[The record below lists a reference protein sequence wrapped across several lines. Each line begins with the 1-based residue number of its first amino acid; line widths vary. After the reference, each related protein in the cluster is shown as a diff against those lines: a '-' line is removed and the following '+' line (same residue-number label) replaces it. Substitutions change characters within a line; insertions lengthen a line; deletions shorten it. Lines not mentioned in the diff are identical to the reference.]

1 MKLVFTLVVIVG
13 IAIGF
18 AIPVAKRPAPTAAA
32 LAAPAPVAPARAA
45 PAPAPAP
52 APTALAAPAP
62 VGGLPGET
70 VLDRSDGGHFL
81 AVADVNGEPIRFV
94 VDTGADMVALT
105 QDDARR
111 AHVDFDPNQFQ
122 VVGKGASGPVR
133 GQVVRI
139 DRIVLDGKRATDV
152 FGVVLEGAD
161 VSLLGHSYLR
171 HISDVQIKG
180 DKMTLR

>member
-1 MKLVFTLVVIVG
+1 MKVVFTLVVVVG
-13 IAIGF
+13 IAIGL
-18 AIPVAKRPAPTAAA
+18 AIPVAKSPAPAAAA
-32 LAAPAPVAPARAA
+32 LAAPAPVEDV
-45 PAPAPAP
+45 
-52 APTALAAPAP
+52 P
-62 VGGLPGET
+62 VDT

-105 QDDARR
+105 MEDATR
-111 AHVDFDPNQFQ
+111 AHVAFDPNQFD
-122 VVGKGASGPVR
+122 VVGKGAAGPVR
-133 GQVVRI
+133 GQEVRI
-139 DRIVLDGKRATDV
+139 GKIVLDGKRVTDV
-152 FGVVLEGAD
+152 YGVVLEGAD